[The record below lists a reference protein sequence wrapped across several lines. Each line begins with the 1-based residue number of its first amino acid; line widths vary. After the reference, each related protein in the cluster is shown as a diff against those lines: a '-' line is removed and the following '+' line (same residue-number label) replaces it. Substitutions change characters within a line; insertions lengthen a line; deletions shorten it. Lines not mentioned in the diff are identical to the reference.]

1 MSHPTL
7 PPDEAERL
15 AALGRYNILDTLPE
29 QAFDDLTR
37 LAAHICR
44 APIAFIGFID
54 AHRQWFKSWVGLTIQ
69 ETPRYISFC
78 AHAILEPDVC
88 VVPDAR
94 ADERF
99 ADNPLVTAVPQ
110 IRFYAAAQLV
120 TPEGHAIGTLCVVD
134 HAPRELS
141 ADEVDALRILARQVM
156 AQVEL
161 RRQAAEAEH
170 TIAENERVHEEI
182 RFQASLLDAVE
193 EAVIA
198 SDLSG
203 EIIYCN
209 CFTEIMYGWPR
220 AEAIGRNVMDIIPAE
235 ISRGAG
241 AEIMSRLSCGES
253 WSGEFIVR
261 RRDGS
266 SFPAHVTDSPIYD
279 SGGNLIG
286 IVGISTDITR
296 RKRAEEE
303 LRRAHEEMEGRV
315 ERRTRELAAANALLR
330 EEIAERERAEQ
341 ALRESHNLMRAVI
354 EGTTDFI
361 YVKDLDGRYLMMN
374 SAAATFIGRPVEE
387 AIGKDDTELFPPE
400 TARQIIEHD
409 RRVIAAGEAL
419 SSEGSSAVAGEP
431 RAVKLRTLFSVK
443 NVYRNEE
450 GKTIGLVGISR
461 DITERK
467 QMEEELRASEEHFRL
482 LVEGLRDYAIFMLD
496 TDGRIISW
504 NDGASRLKGYLPEE
518 AIGQHFSIC
527 CTPEE
532 FARGKPEEAL
542 KVAATEGR
550 FEDECLLVRK
560 DGSLFWANVVIR
572 ALRDEQGRLRGFAEV
587 TRDITER
594 KQAEDALREQREF
607 LRQVIDVIPHAL
619 FVKDGEERFALANK
633 AMAKVYGT
641 TVENLISKTD
651 TDFKLDEELVERF
664 HRQNQEVRET
674 GRELLIPE
682 EPVTDVKTGEVRWF
696 ETIKV
701 PLFAPDGTIHQ
712 VLGVGTDITERVRAR
727 EARSR
732 LQRRLL
738 AAQEEERRHLSRELH
753 DQLGQHLPALMLGLK
768 AIRSLVQSERV
779 DGHLHQLENLAE
791 RIARDAQAL
800 ARDLRPSALDDFGL
814 QVALS
819 NYLDEWSNRYGIA
832 ADFHS
837 NGFAEDERLPTHLE
851 ITLYRTA
858 QEALTN
864 VAKHARAEHVSLIL
878 RRGRE
883 GVTTIVE
890 DDGEG
895 FDVGAARDI
904 PVSDRRL
911 GLLGM
916 QERVEIVGG
925 TLEVESAPGAGT
937 TVLIRIPASSL

>member
-69 ETPRYISFC
+69 ETSRYISFC
-78 AHAILEPDVC
+78 AHAIREPDVC
-88 VVPDAR
+88 VVPDVR

-99 ADNPLVTAVPQ
+99 ADNPLVTAVPH
-110 IRFYAAAQLV
+110 IRFYAAAQLM
-120 TPEGHAIGTLCVVD
+120 TPEGHVIGTLCVVD

-141 ADEVDALRILARQVM
+141 ADEADALRVLARQVM
-156 AQVEL
+156 TQLEL
-161 RRQAAEAEH
+161 RRHAAETEH
-170 TIAENERVHEEI
+170 TIAEKEYVHEEL
-182 RFQASLLDAVE
+182 RFRASLLDAVE

-209 CFTEIMYGWPR
+209 RFAEIMYGWPR
-220 AEAIGRNVMDIIPAE
+220 AEAIGRNVMDIFPTE
-235 ISRGAG
+235 ISRDEGT
-241 AEIMSRLSCGES
+241 EIMSRLCRGES

-303 LRRAHEEMEGRV
+303 LRRAHDDLEKRV
-315 ERRTRELAAANALLR
+315 EQRTHELAAANALLR

-341 ALRESHNLMRAVI
+341 ALRESYNLMRAVI
-354 EGTTDFI
+354 EGATDFI

-374 SAAATFIGRPVEE
+374 SAAANFIGRPAEE

-400 TARQIIEHD
+400 TAQRFIEHD
-409 RRVIAAGEAL
+409 RQVIAAEEAL
-419 SSEGSSAVAGEP
+419 SLEESIIIEGKP
-431 RAVKLRTLFSVK
+431 QTTFSVK
-443 NVYRNEE
+443 SVYRNEKE
-450 GKTIGLVGISR
+450 EIIGLVGISR
-461 DITERK
+461 DITKRK
-467 QMEEELRASEEHFRL
+467 RMEEELRASEEHFRL
-482 LVEGLRDYAIFMLD
+482 LVEGLRDYAVFMLD
-496 TDGRIISW
+496 TDGLIISW
-504 NDGASRLKGYLPEE
+504 NDGATRLKGYLPEE

-532 FARGKPEEAL
+532 VAQGKPERAL
-542 KVAATEGR
+542 MVAAAEGR

-560 DGSLFWANVVIR
+560 DGSMFWANVVIR

-587 TRDITER
+587 TQDITER
-594 KQAEDALREQREF
+594 KQAEDTLRGQREF
-607 LRQVIDVIPHAL
+607 LRQVIDIIPHAL
-619 FVKDGEERFALANK
+619 FVKDGEERFVLANK
-633 AMAKVYGT
+633 AMAEVYGT
-641 TVENLISKTD
+641 TVENLIGKTD
-651 TDFKLDEELVERF
+651 ADFKVDEGVAELFR
-664 HRQNQEVRET
+664 RQNQEVRET
-674 GRELLIPE
+674 GRKLFIPE
-682 EPVTDVKTGEVRWF
+682 ERFIDAGTGEVRWF
-696 ETIKV
+696 EKIKI
-701 PLFAPDGTIHQ
+701 PLFALDGTVHQ

-727 EARSR
+727 ETRNR

-738 AAQEEERRHLSRELH
+738 VAQDEERRRLSRELH

-768 AIRSLVQSERV
+768 AIRGLVESERV
-779 DGHLHQLENLAE
+779 DCHLHQLENLAE
-791 RIARDAQAL
+791 HIARDAQAL

-832 ADFHS
+832 ADFHG
-837 NGFAEDERLPTHLE
+837 NGFAEDGRLPPHVE
-851 ITLYRTA
+851 ITLYRTT

-864 VAKHARAEHVSLIL
+864 IAKHARAEHVSLIL
-878 RRGRE
+878 RRGPE
-883 GVTTIVE
+883 GVTAIVE

-895 FDVGAARDI
+895 FDMGAARDTA
-904 PVSDRRL
+904 VSERGL

-916 QERVEIVGG
+916 QERVELVGG
-925 TLEVESAPGAGT
+925 TLEVESAPGVGT
-937 TVLIRIPASSL
+937 TILIRIPASSL